1 MPAVTEQFLT
11 EFIVMG
17 LAEFK
22 QAMRD
27 ADSAMS
33 GLDARGR
40 ATGGGLGGFF
50 DGVLGHMQTIGKA
63 TLAAAAA
70 DVCCTAAGA
79 VDACGGVALQ
89 AARLARASA
98 RLADSRVCRM
108 FMGLPP

>member
-1 MPAVTEQFLT
+1 MPAVTEQFVT
-11 EFIVMG
+11 EFVVEG
-17 LAEFK
+17 LGAFK

-70 DVCCTAAGA
+70 VETFSILERIDVGETVRRAWTGYRGA
-79 VDACGGVALQ
+79 PFSILE
-89 AARLARASA
+89 RL
-98 RLADSRVCRM
+98 DV
-108 FMGLPP
+108 GET